1 MKNWMI
7 PLALLIAAP
16 AQAEWVLNSEQ
27 SALSFVSTKAINI
40 AEVHRFGT
48 LTGGVD
54 ADGQVSVTIDL
65 GSVDTNIE
73 LRDDRMREMLF
84 DTSTYPTA
92 QVSAKIDSA
101 AIEALEPGESAD
113 MPVEANLSLHG
124 NERPV
129 TMDVKVARTGDH
141 SLLVTTNRPVIINA
155 PEYRAGRRRVEALRA
170 IAGLD
175 SISLAVPVSFVLAF
189 DQQ

>member
-1 MKNWMI
+1 MKNWII
-7 PLALLIAAP
+7 PLALLMTAP
-16 AQAEWVLNSEQ
+16 AQAEWVLNGEQ

-48 LTGGVD
+48 LSGGVD
-54 ADGQVSVTIDL
+54 SNGQVSVTIDL
-65 GSVDTNIE
+65 RTVDTNIE

-84 DTSTYPTA
+84 DTETYPTA

-101 AIEALEPGESAD
+101 VVEALAPGEATD
-113 MPVEANLSLHG
+113 MVVEANLSLHG

-129 TMDVKVARTGDH
+129 TMDVKVARTGDD
-141 SLLVTTNRPVIINA
+141 SLLVTTNRPVIVNA
-155 PEYRAGRRRVEALRA
+155 PEYALGDGVEALRA

-189 DQQ
+189 DQK

>member
-7 PLALLIAAP
+7 PLALLLASEV
-16 AQAEWVLNSEQ
+16 QADWVLNGEQ

-48 LTGGVD
+48 LRGGVGD
-54 ADGQVSVTIDL
+54 DGQVSVSIDL

-84 DTSTYPTA
+84 DTAQYPTA
-92 QVSAKIDSA
+92 EISAKVDAA
-101 AIEALEPGESAD
+101 AIDALEPGESTD
-113 MPVEANLSLHG
+113 MAVEAMLSLHG
-124 NERPV
+124 AERPL
-129 TMDVKVARTGDH
+129 TMEVVVARTGDH
-141 SLLVTTNRPVIINA
+141 SLLVTTKRPVIVNA
-155 PEYRAGRRRVEALRA
+155 PEFALGDGVEALRA

-189 DQQ
+189 DEK